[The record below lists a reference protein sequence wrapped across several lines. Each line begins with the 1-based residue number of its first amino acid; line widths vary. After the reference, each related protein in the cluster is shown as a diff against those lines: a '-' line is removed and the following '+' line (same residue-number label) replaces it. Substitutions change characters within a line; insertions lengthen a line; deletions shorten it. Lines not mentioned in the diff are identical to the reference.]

1 MMTSLVALT
10 SLFSACKADLEGDYP
25 KTSVELVAGTFTET
39 TLTFTIKANGADDI
53 YYWVVNTATETEEN
67 TNLDIAKGTY
77 LDADVKSP
85 FEQEV
90 TVSGLAADAE
100 YHIYAF
106 AKNFVHNSYAQ
117 TVTMSTGA
125 AIAVPTVAVTVVEEE
140 VFEDSF
146 MVLVSTT
153 NAKKASWLVVPKYTE
168 GVTAQTVFEQGT
180 ALAASKLNK
189 KDVEVVVEGLKY
201 STEYDFYLAAENQG
215 KQAISDVVFVV
226 TAEPTP
232 IVVEMAFDISPVDGN
247 MNLWDAVGLPGLMI
261 QLMNSQTDD
270 MASIVMY
277 DWATMPDYV
286 GYMTSGM
293 YHLLNGSIDAN
304 VVPEATCVL
313 ADPAYTNFIDAQGKE
328 YLPVG
333 FDSADAAVD
342 AEGLP
347 YGIEYTTLMPDED
360 NNLLTINIPAVDE
373 TGFPYII
380 KAEYVGPLGYS
391 VSNTTTTYPFNL
403 KQWGFTKFKAT
414 TEGNIVTLVSNSSS
428 GEFKLVLE
436 TENGVVDGASF
447 VAGEG
452 GNLTGGYTS
461 FLEGAPEVFEFTQGR
476 IAFEKVDDNG
486 NWMLIVSPRAGDWL
500 MVGPGATYSIEVA
513 DYEVTI
519 EGLSTEVAASV
530 DSKRWALPASV
541 SSVLL
546 PDYPGAVCF
555 VDLGATAA
563 GQLLVACDL
572 SSVYGAQA
580 AGFAQAL
587 MAAAYTV
594 EATDATSGNIVITVT
609 NMAGQSASAPIPYSE
624 LTENSV
630 KLDLTNLF
638 GNMGVGV
645 CECTL
650 FTNEITSMQ

>member
-25 KTSVELVAGTFTET
+25 KTSVELVAGTSTET
-39 TLTFTIKANGADDI
+39 TLTFTVKANGADDI

-106 AKNFVHNSYAQ
+106 AKNFVHNSYAKA
-117 TVTMSTGA
+117 VTMSTGA
-125 AIAVPTVAVTVVEEE
+125 AIAVPTVAVSVVEEE

-168 GVTAQTVFEQGT
+168 GVTADVVFAQGT

-247 MNLWDAVGLPGLMI
+247 LNLWDAVGLPGMMI
-261 QLMNSQTDD
+261 QLMNSQSDD
-270 MASIVMY
+270 MASILMY
-277 DWATMPDYV
+277 DWATMPEYV

-293 YHLLNGSIDAN
+293 YHLLNGSIDLGTY
-304 VVPEATCVL
+304 PEATCVL
-313 ADPAYTNFIDAQGKE
+313 ADPGYTNFVDAAGKE
-328 YLPVG
+328 YFPVG
-333 FDSADAAVD
+333 FDSAEAALDAD
-342 AEGLP
+342 GLP
-347 YGIEYTTLMPDED
+347 YGIELTTAMPTED
-360 NNLLTINIPAVDE
+360 NNLVTINIPAVDA

-380 KAEYVGPLGYS
+380 KAEYMGPLGYP
-391 VSNTTTTYPFNL
+391 VSSTVTYPFNL
-403 KQWGFTKFKAT
+403 NQWGFTKFTAT
-414 TEGNIVTLVSNSSS
+414 TEGNIVTLVANS
-428 GEFKLVLE
+428 GNGQFKLVLE
-436 TENGVVDGASF
+436 TENGQVDGAAF

-452 GNLTGGYTS
+452 GNLTGGFTS
-461 FLEGAPEVFEFTQGR
+461 YVEGDTELFAFTQGR

-486 NWMLIVSPRAGDWL
+486 NWVLSVSARAGEWL
-500 MVGPGATYSIEVA
+500 MEGPSYTYSIEA
-513 DYEVTI
+513 TDYEITI

-530 DSKRWALPASV
+530 DSKRWTLPASV
-541 SSVLL
+541 SSALL
-546 PDYPGAVCF
+546 PDYPSAVCF